1 MSSMSVNCP
10 SCKVTNRISTI
21 DMEHT
26 PMCNKC
32 KKPLLDGVVIELLP
46 HNFQPLSGSR
56 TPLIVFMSGPNCSIC
71 KSFSE
76 IFSGTAKQF
85 DNKVRFAQAYLPNN
99 RALTNKYK
107 IRGVPT
113 IALFKQ
119 GKLQGMVNGGMR
131 KKELIQFIN
140 KTLS

>member
-1 MSSMSVNCP
+1 
-10 SCKVTNRISTI
+10 
-21 DMEHT
+21 MEFSPT
-26 PMCNKC
+26 C
-32 KKPLLDGVVIELLP
+32 KKCNSPLLDGVVIELLP

-56 TPLIVFMSGPNCSIC
+56 TPLIIFMSGPNCKIC

-76 IFSGTAKQF
+76 IFTSTVKQF
-85 DNKVRFAQAYLPNN
+85 NNKVRFSQAYLPNN
-99 RALTNKYK
+99 KALVNKYK

-119 GKLQGMVNGGMR
+119 GKLQAMVNGGMR